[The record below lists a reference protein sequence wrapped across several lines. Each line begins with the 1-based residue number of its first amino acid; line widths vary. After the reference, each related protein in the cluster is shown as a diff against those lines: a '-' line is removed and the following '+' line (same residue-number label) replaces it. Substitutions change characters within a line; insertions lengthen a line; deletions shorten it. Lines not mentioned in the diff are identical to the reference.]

1 MRYTWK
7 TIRATSAMIKI
18 GGVTAMAEIILATWQ
33 AIASNSMILFIQLI
47 GGCFAAAG
55 VYFLV
60 QLWTNS

>member
-1 MRYTWK
+1 
-7 TIRATSAMIKI
+7 
-18 GGVTAMAEIILATWQ
+18 MAEIILTTWQ
-33 AIASNSMILFIQLI
+33 ALSANSLIMFIQLI